1 MLQSC
6 KHETRIILKSLI
18 SHIFYHHRDFPYF
31 ENSHFISNA
40 IIEAHNKKIYSPRL
54 VCAKKIFFQLFLCAG
69 AECVSRTM
77 NQKRLTISRN
87 EESEREREEREKNL
101 LAAAAAE
108 LAMVLLWN
116 IRKTLFGSDNF
127 FVLGS
132 SQPFCFC
139 KKKIKCE
146 RTETMRWRE
155 KKIFLIRL

>member
-1 MLQSC
+1 M
-6 KHETRIILKSLI
+6 R
-18 SHIFYHHRDFPYF
+18 R
-31 ENSHFISNA
+31 
-40 IIEAHNKKIYSPRL
+40 
-54 VCAKKIFFQLFLCAG
+54 V
-69 AECVSRTM
+69 
-77 NQKRLTISRN
+77 
-87 EESEREREEREKNL
+87 REREEREKNL
-101 LAAAAAE
+101 LAAAAAAE

-139 KKKIKCE
+139 KKKKIKCE